1 MATKRRLIHFK
12 TFDNFNQMKLSA
24 NDDNTQYTVG
34 INGSVISGTDVDVP
48 YQAIAFIKDTEQ
60 IWTHGKLYN
69 NTQVIDLGTVTVQDS
84 KFTFSNQENVTR
96 IIARDPK
103 QPMIFKYSVQGA
115 GSFIQYCPVQ
125 ISIDDS
131 TFQYMWN
138 DISNSIEF
146 SMIFTYQG
154 SEASLYR
161 ADARFHDYSK
171 DISDLNDKISSSE
184 GKIDSNTNNIEGL
197 GTDLNKLL
205 GINNVYIIDFATI
218 NTMLDDIP
226 VSSDNLQNYETQGEG
241 ILSVNPGSSDK
252 SSVYVILDDSVYLQG
267 IAPATAEYFSD
278 TEIKI
283 SFINKISDMLMRVSF
298 MINPETKSAWGLQ
311 VDTLPTIESYINE
324 ININQIYPSENGLT
338 FSCTIPTQEAY
349 KTLQSATRNYW
360 SVPVVIVSYLYNNI
374 RYEQIASVSRTS
386 NGYMLVW
393 NDNNYSYTLTVTKS
407 YSYEGNIIIN
417 PKYASKIVYD
427 KDDNSISLQ
436 NLRGQNISSMT
447 LPSQSTSVDLTSNW
461 DGTLNFNDY
470 DYAYAEL
477 TSSKVLRSITG
488 PRGHYQVTLSV
499 RSYSGITLNAIQT
512 GNIRYFKNG
521 IRIPSESY
529 FTFNAHQTI
538 ILDITIDSTIIVNVI
553 TIGEN
558 SPLLPTSQYTTAT
571 QDMVFFRTI
580 ANITGIANI
589 SSLVSGMRR
598 GVCTLVFNNGS
609 GFNINALGSYWKVF
623 LNGMKEAF
631 PVTLSAGLHIVKVT
645 KWDND
650 TAIVEITG

>member
-1 MATKRRLIHFK
+1 MATKRRLIHFQ
-12 TFDNFNQMKLSA
+12 TFSNFNQMKLSA

-34 INGSVISGTDVDVP
+34 INGAVTSGTDVDVP

-69 NTQVIDLGTVTVQDS
+69 NTQIVDLGILEIDNSTFTIS
-84 KFTFSNQENVTR
+84 KQEEVLNKLKLNPT
-96 IIARDPK
+96 IPI
-103 QPMIFKYSVQGA
+103 IFKYDYSGENKPSYSPV
-115 GSFIQYCPVQ
+115 FILDNQDSEYIYCWNDYLRSKTFQLDTILVSSPTIKSATVRSS
-125 ISIDDS
+125 ISINQFNTLQQKVSDNTTKIS
-131 TFQYMWN
+131 TN
-138 DISNSIEF
+138 ISNI
-146 SMIFTYQG
+146 
-154 SEASLYR
+154 
-161 ADARFHDYSK
+161 
-171 DISDLNDKISSSE
+171 
-184 GKIDSNTNNIEGL
+184 NNIQNN
-197 GTDLNKLL
+197 LNKIL

-218 NTMLDDIP
+218 NTVLDDIP
-226 VSSDNLQNYETQGEG
+226 VSSNNLQNYETQGEG
-241 ILSVNPGSSDK
+241 ILSVNPGSGDK

-324 ININQIYPSENGLT
+324 IDINQIYPNESDLT
-338 FSCTIPTQEAY
+338 FSCTIPPQEAY
-349 KTLQSATRNYW
+349 KTLQSANRNYW
-360 SVPVVIVSYLYNNI
+360 SVPVIIVSYLYNDI
-374 RYEQIASVSRTS
+374 RYEQIASVSETP

-393 NDNNYSYTLTVTKS
+393 NDNNYSYTLTVTNS

-417 PKYASKIVYD
+417 PNYASKIIYD

-447 LPSQSTSVDLTSNW
+447 LPSQSTSIDLTSNW

-470 DYAYAEL
+470 DYAYAAL

-499 RSYSGITLNAIQT
+499 GSYSDITLNAIQT

-538 ILDITIDSTIIVNVI
+538 ILDITIDSAIIVNVI

-558 SPLLPTSQYTTAT
+558 SPLLPTSHYTTAT
-571 QDMVFFRTI
+571 QDMVFFRTFP
-580 ANITGIANI
+580 NITGTVNI
-589 SSLVSGMRR
+589 SSLVSNMSR

-609 GFNINALGSYWKVF
+609 GYNINASGSNWKVF
-623 LNGMKEAF
+623 LNGMEDAF